1 MKTRQGRENLPPLEP
16 YLRFRHWMYD
26 NRQRG
31 AQMNDRDKRLCIMM
45 TVVAIAVILFLLIY
59 SMVPIPLL
67 PLTAQ

>member
-1 MKTRQGRENLPPLEP
+1 
-16 YLRFRHWMYD
+16 
-26 NRQRG
+26 
-31 AQMNDRDKRLCIMM
+31 MNDRDKRLCIMM